1 MTVKELNEQ
10 IDKLKFEVSQIK
22 NEILKKNLPKF
33 AEYCDKL
40 LQNPKIDCTSFIK
53 IDNIPGVKSL
63 YMGIDDRY
71 FKQINAVVT
80 SPIGELI
87 PCKFC
92 TIIGY
97 SPVEFKILITHS
109 RDYTEEID
117 Y

>member
-22 NEILKKNLPKF
+22 NEILRKNMPKF
-33 AEYCDKL
+33 SEYCDKL
-40 LQNPKIDCTSFIK
+40 LQNPKIDGASFIK
-53 IDNIPGVKSL
+53 IDNISGVKSL

-92 TIIGY
+92 AIIGC
-97 SPVEFKILITHS
+97 SPVEFKILITYS